1 MDSYQGVD
9 MNDMN
14 ELPEDAIV
22 DGNVEDSW
30 KRSALNRAAK
40 QASKQAST
48 QVVSP
53 AQSLSRFRYH
63 QRIDYH

>member
-1 MDSYQGVD
+1 
-9 MNDMN
+9 MN

-40 QASKQAST
+40 QASKHTGSQPSA
-48 QVVSP
+48 VSLLVSISP
-53 AQSLSRFRYH
+53 TDRLSLANEMNTSMVKP
-63 QRIDYH
+63 

>member
-1 MDSYQGVD
+1 MDSYQGMD
-9 MNDMN
+9 IHMN

-40 QASKQAST
+40 QASKHTGSQPSA
-48 QVVSP
+48 VSL
-53 AQSLSRFRYH
+53 SLSRFRYH

>member
-1 MDSYQGVD
+1 MDSYQGMD
-9 MNDMN
+9 IHMN

-40 QASKQAST
+40 QASKQA
-48 QVVSP
+48 QVVSCP
-53 AQSLSRFRYH
+53 VQPDFGYH
-63 QRIDYH
+63 